1 MKVKIEE
8 AIEYWKSLHKS
19 FSKQLEDEENY
30 FGRMHLQT
38 TIDVLNTTISV
49 LQNKF
54 LPEKVETFNCEELCD
69 VKDWYDS
76 GYADGWNACV
86 DKMSD

>member
-54 LPEKVETFNCEELCD
+54 LPEKIETFNCGELCD
-69 VKDWYDS
+69 AEDWYDS
-76 GYADGWNACV
+76 GYADGWNACI